1 MGQFPIDLRVFV
13 VDDEARIC
21 NGVARFQTLARA

>member
-1 MGQFPIDLRVFV
+1 MGQFPIDLRVVV

-21 NGVARFQTLARA
+21 NGVARFLLKR